1 MRKINAVLN
10 TVMGCTAGVFLGYG
24 CYTVWDY
31 HTRPELYRMQSVP
44 WYTGILLYGA
54 VAAAILLGGAA
65 LKLVIRKC
73 GKK

>member
-1 MRKINAVLN
+1 ML
-10 TVMGCTAGVFLGYG
+10 
-24 CYTVWDY
+24 YTVWDY
-31 HTRPELYRMQSVP
+31 HTRPELYRMQSAP

-65 LKLVIRKC
+65 LKLVIRKG